1 MFTASSLGDIY
12 GKHEVMERNIWEEIK
27 REDNLEIMSV
37 NTYLFLLFI
46 FLLMNLRS

>member
-37 NTYLFLLFI
+37 NTYLSFI
-46 FLLMNLRS
+46 VYISAYES